1 MRRPSIAARL
11 SLIVSLYTS
20 AILLA
25 VLGVD
30 YLRSLATLEAEID
43 RGARLQTEATANA
56 LEIPLSA
63 AARTAHAL
71 AAALN
76 HGHFDDAG
84 ARELLRQG
92 IADNRDVLG
101 GALLFAPSPTGTPR
115 PRDHDCRWRGTE
127 VECLDGREVER
138 GPTDTPLPHPAPV
151 DGLSWSPPYFDD
163 DLGQARMVTLSAA
176 FDGGRVSLDLNLDR
190 LTREVAALRL
200 LDSGHAAL
208 LDAGGTFITH
218 PLAGLA
224 LRRDIHA
231 VPEALGLDHHP
242 ERAAE
247 LLSGHPGVI
256 DGVDVSGDPIR
267 LYHAPVAPPGWTLV
281 VVLPAEEIDDD
292 VRALALTT
300 SAIGLLGLALMLLAI
315 TLSARAIT
323 RPLRRL
329 VAATREVAAGRL
341 DTPLPLH
348 PRDDEIGDLTAGFA
362 TMTRSL
368 RDHIERLTASTAAQ
382 ARIASELHIA
392 HDIQL
397 SILPRRLAP
406 HPAFDLHALVEPAR
420 EVGGDFYD
428 CFALDADHH
437 CLVIAD
443 VAGKGVPAALFM
455 AVAKTLVKAASA
467 PGRGP
472 AEVLERV
479 NAELARDNPRCMFVT
494 LFCAV
499 LDHRSGELIHSNAG
513 HNPPLLL
520 RAAGEIEP
528 LPSQGQ
534 LVLGVMEGAHY
545 RDARARLAPGDR
557 LLLYTD
563 GVTEAMDADAGLY
576 GEARLRE
583 ALRALGPGS
592 AQTLVE
598 GILDEVHAFA
608 GDTPQ
613 ADDITLMALA
623 YRGPGAPGGD

>member
-1 MRRPSIAARL
+1 MKRPSIAARL

-20 AILLA
+20 AILLT

-30 YLRSLATLEAEID
+30 YLRSLATLEAEIE
-43 RGARLQTEATANA
+43 RNTRLQTEATANA
-56 LEIPLSA
+56 LEIPLGA
-63 AARTAHAL
+63 AARTARAL
-71 AAALN
+71 AAALT
-76 HGHFDDAG
+76 HGHFDDAS

-92 IADNRDVLG
+92 IADNRDVF
-101 GALLFAPSPTGTPR
+101 GATLRFAPNQHETSR
-115 PRDHDCRWRGTE
+115 RHDHDCRWRGTDIQ
-127 VECLDGREVER
+127 CLDGREAELDR
-138 GPTDTPLPHPAPV
+138 PLARAGAPIP
-151 DGLSWSPPYFDD
+151 DGGLSWSRPYFDD
-163 DLGQARMVTLSAA
+163 DLGQARMATLSAA
-176 FDGGRVSLDLNLDR
+176 FDGGLVSLELNLDR
-190 LTREVAALRL
+190 LTGEVAALRV

-208 LDAGGTFITH
+208 LAADGTFITH

-231 VPEALGLDHHP
+231 TPEALGLAHHP
-242 ERAAE
+242 QLIAE
-247 LLSGHPGVI
+247 LLSGRPGVI
-256 DGVDVSGDPIR
+256 DGIEISGDPVR
-267 LYHAPVAPPGWTLV
+267 LYHAPIAPAGWTLA
-281 VVLPAEEIDDD
+281 VVLPIKEIDDD

-300 SAIGLLGLALMLLAI
+300 TAIGLLGLVLMLLAI

-329 VAATREVAAGRL
+329 VAATREIAAGRL

-348 PRDDEIGDLTAGFA
+348 PHDDEIGDLTAGFA
-362 TMTRSL
+362 IMTRSL
-368 RDHIERLTASTAAQ
+368 REHIERLTASTAAQ
-382 ARIASELHIA
+382 ARIASELRIA

-455 AVAKTLVKAASA
+455 AVAKTLVKTASA

-499 LDHRSGELIHSNAG
+499 LDHRSGELIHANAG

-520 RAAGEIEP
+520 RAEGNLEP

-534 LVLGVMEGAHY
+534 LVLGVMAGAHY

-563 GVTEAMDADAGLY
+563 GVTEAMDADATLY

-583 ALRALGPGS
+583 ALRALGTGS
-592 AQTLVE
+592 PRTLVE
-598 GILDEVHAFA
+598 GLIEEVHAFA

-623 YRGPGAPGGD
+623 YRGADAPLGD

>member
-1 MRRPSIAARL
+1 MKRPSIAARL

-30 YLRSLATLEAEID
+30 YLRSLATLEAEIE
-43 RGARLQTEATANA
+43 RNTRLQTEATANA

-63 AARTAHAL
+63 AVRTTRAL
-71 AAALN
+71 AAALT
-76 HGHFDDAG
+76 HGHFDDTG

-92 IADNRDVLG
+92 IADNRDVF
-101 GALLFAPSPTGTPR
+101 GATLRFAPNQHGTSR
-115 PRDHDCRWRGTE
+115 RRDHDCRWRGTDI
-127 VECLDGREVER
+127 ECLDGRETEPDR
-138 GPTDTPLPHPAPV
+138 PLARAGAPGPDG
-151 DGLSWSPPYFDD
+151 GLSWSRPYFDD

-176 FDGGRVSLDLNLDR
+176 FDGGLVSLDLNLDR
-190 LTREVAALRL
+190 LTREVTALRV

-208 LDAGGTFITH
+208 LDAAGTFITH
-218 PLAGLA
+218 PQSGIA
-224 LRRDIHA
+224 LRRDIRSM
-231 VPEALGLDHHP
+231 PQALGLDHQP
-242 ERAAE
+242 DLVTG
-247 LLSGHPGVI
+247 LLSGRPGVI
-256 DGVDVSGDPIR
+256 DGVSPSGSATR
-267 LYHAPVAPPGWTLV
+267 LYHTPIAPTGWTLV
-281 VVLPAEEIDDD
+281 VILPADEIDDD
-292 VRALALTT
+292 VRTLALTT
-300 SAIGLLGLALMLLAI
+300 AAIGLLGLALMLLAI

-329 VAATREVAAGRL
+329 AAATREVAAGRL

-348 PRDDEIGDLTAGFA
+348 PRDDEIGDLTTGFA

-368 RDHIERLTASTAAQ
+368 RDYIERLTASTAAQ

-520 RAAGEIEP
+520 RAEGSVEP
-528 LPSQGQ
+528 LPSQRQ
-534 LVLGVMEGAHY
+534 LVLGVMAGAHY
-545 RDARARLAPGDR
+545 RDARTRLAPGDR

-563 GVTEAMDADAGLY
+563 GVTEAMDADTTLY

-583 ALRALGPGS
+583 ALRALGTGS
-592 AQTLVE
+592 PRTLVE
-598 GILDEVHAFA
+598 GLLDEVHAFA

-613 ADDITLMALA
+613 ADDITLMALV